1 MTDNVTKIRCIEI
14 DNEMSVEWW
23 YQNEQRTIFKIYF
36 LVQCSITWT
45 IYFYC
50 IVQKTTVI
58 FMWRFCGSC
67 INATIY
73 QTSQF
78 FIFLLNIIRC
88 CCWLQTQKTS
98 KYVFRSITIFSWK
111 MKIIVT
117 ERYSWSNLLYYSN
130 VEDIEITYS
139 NVLPPRIT
147 NLQMKNEIFW
157 WHIKH
162 VLLVSNSLC
171 TMLLLKL
178 LMSFKQF

>member
-1 MTDNVTKIRCIEI
+1 MQLYLND
-14 DNEMSVEWW
+14 
-23 YQNEQRTIFKIYF
+23 
-36 LVQCSITWT
+36 

-98 KYVFRSITIFSWK
+98 KYVFRSITIFSGK
-111 MKIIVT
+111 MKNHCYREGIAQII
-117 ERYSWSNLLYYSN
+117 YYT
-130 VEDIEITYS
+130 IQMR
-139 NVLPPRIT
+139 RI
-147 NLQMKNEIFW
+147 LKLHIQMCCLRESLIFRWKKEIFDDTSNTCYSFQ
-157 WHIKH
+157 IVY
-162 VLLVSNSLC
+162 VLC
-171 TMLLLKL
+171 CY
-178 LMSFKQF
+178 

>member
-23 YQNEQRTIFKIYF
+23 YQNEQWTIFKIYF

-98 KYVFRSITIFSWK
+98 KYVFRSITIFSGK

-117 ERYSWSNLLYYSN
+117 EK
-130 VEDIEITYS
+130 DIAQVIYCTIQMW
-139 NVLPPRIT
+139 RI
-147 NLQMKNEIFW
+147 
-157 WHIKH
+157 
-162 VLLVSNSLC
+162 
-171 TMLLLKL
+171 LKL
-178 LMSFKQF
+178 HIQMCCLRESLICKWKTKFFDDTSNTCYSFQIVYVLCCY